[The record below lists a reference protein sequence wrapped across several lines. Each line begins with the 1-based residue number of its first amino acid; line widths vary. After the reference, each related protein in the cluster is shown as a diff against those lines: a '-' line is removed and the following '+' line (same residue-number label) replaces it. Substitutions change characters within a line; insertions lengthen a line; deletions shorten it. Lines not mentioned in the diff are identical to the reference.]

1 MKRKNVLSITNR
13 TFFNNEISDVTNC
26 FKTIPNTIDFYTIS
40 SFAILL
46 YFLMKNQLSGSA
58 NIIIHTFL
66 RRLQITLL
74 HLTRRACLIPLLV
87 TGDCGFLSFPSFN
100 FLGFG
105 SLVSLATIA
114 KSEIEINYNKL
125 DVVFYM
131 NFLHNVTT

>member
-1 MKRKNVLSITNR
+1 
-13 TFFNNEISDVTNC
+13 
-26 FKTIPNTIDFYTIS
+26 
-40 SFAILL
+40 
-46 YFLMKNQLSGSA
+46 MKNQLSGSA

-66 RRLQITLL
+66 RRLQIKLL

-87 TGDCGFLSFPSFN
+87 TGDSCFSSFPSFN

-125 DVVFYM
+125 NVVFYM
-131 NFLHNVTT
+131 NFVHNVTT

>member
-1 MKRKNVLSITNR
+1 
-13 TFFNNEISDVTNC
+13 
-26 FKTIPNTIDFYTIS
+26 
-40 SFAILL
+40 
-46 YFLMKNQLSGSA
+46 MKNQLSGSA

-66 RRLQITLL
+66 RRLQITVL

-87 TGDCGFLSFPSFN
+87 TGDSGFSSFP
-100 FLGFG
+100 